1 VPRNVLLR
9 LIDVQDSIREIE
21 KLVASASFEA
31 FAQSWGMQRA
41 VERGLEII
49 SEASRHLSDEYKAQA
64 PDVPWRQ
71 IAAIGNLLRHEY
83 QRVDISAT
91 WNILKEHLPRLAEAT
106 DRLIAEENLR
116 ERPQLDWPSFHVP
129 RQWQPF
135 WQRKACSWG
144 RH

>member
-1 VPRNVLLR
+1 MPRSVLLR
-9 LIDVQDSIREIE
+9 LIDIQDSIREIE

-49 SEASRHLSDEYKAQA
+49 SEASRHLSDDYKAQA

-71 IAAIGNLLRHEY
+71 IV
-83 QRVDISAT
+83 RVDISAT

-106 DRLIAEENLR
+106 VRLIAEENLR
-116 ERPQLDWPSFHVP
+116 ERP
-129 RQWQPF
+129 
-135 WQRKACSWG
+135 
-144 RH
+144 